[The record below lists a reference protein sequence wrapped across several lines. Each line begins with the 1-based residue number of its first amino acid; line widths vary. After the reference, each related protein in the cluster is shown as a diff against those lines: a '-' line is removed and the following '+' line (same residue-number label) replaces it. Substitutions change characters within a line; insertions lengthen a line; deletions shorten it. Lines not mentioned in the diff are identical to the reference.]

1 MNLRVVWTY
10 KSRSSNRRNFLN
22 SSVEYKDERKV
33 NMFLMFEMYMLNLDC
48 TLEEHIFGAVAK
60 PIFFN
65 EGQAI

>member
-1 MNLRVVWTY
+1 
-10 KSRSSNRRNFLN
+10 
-22 SSVEYKDERKV
+22 
-33 NMFLMFEMYMLNLDC
+33 MFLMFEMYMLNLDC